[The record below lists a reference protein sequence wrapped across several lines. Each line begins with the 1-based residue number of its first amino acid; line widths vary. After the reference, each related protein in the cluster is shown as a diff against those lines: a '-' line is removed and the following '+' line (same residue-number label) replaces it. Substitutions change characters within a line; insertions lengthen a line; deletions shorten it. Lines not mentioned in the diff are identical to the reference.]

1 MKNTNWF
8 TSKLEAFKED
18 FEFRFE
24 ALVLDL
30 TENICKR
37 MAHENISRTEF
48 AKRLSVSPPAVT
60 KILRG
65 NSNFT
70 LKTLLSIADAL
81 GQELSIDFKEKEAV
95 VSPHLTKVVI
105 HQPFVPL
112 ESDFTCTREM
122 PLAAD
127 ATIHEK
133 YVNMLGDTCYT
144 WPGIQ
149 TNAS

>member
-81 GQELSIDFKEKEAV
+81 GQELSVDFKEKE
-95 VSPHLTKVVI
+95 VI
-105 HQPFVPL
+105 ASHHPEKTIACQPFASSEEEFPYTGATSLTADDARYITMFDPHHV
-112 ESDFTCTREM
+112 CTSTPVM
-122 PLAAD
+122 
-127 ATIHEK
+127 
-133 YVNMLGDTCYT
+133 
-144 WPGIQ
+144 
-149 TNAS
+149 AS